1 MNHTEATLKAL
12 EAIGNELDLVAEA
25 VCKSASHLENIDKH
39 QEAQAIALDDMSK
52 SMREVHS
59 ILGQFVD
66 EVRRS
71 YGHVEGRVSNLEKQ
85 VVTAEDLM
93 RAQARH

>member
-1 MNHTEATLKAL
+1 MNHTEATIKTL
-12 EAIGNELDLVAEA
+12 EALGDEIDVVSDA
-25 VCKSASHLENIDKH
+25 VCKAATHLENIDKH

-52 SMREVHS
+52 AMREMQNL
-59 ILGQFVD
+59 LGQFVD

-71 YGHVEGRVSNLEKQ
+71 YGHVEGRVSSLEKQ